1 MLDSIIFFGIVVFT
15 NFFIFYFYKPI
26 VNIYN
31 LYDVPDFERKLH
43 KKKIPLLGGLFLSI
57 NLLLIMLLSF
67 IYPEILDGNLYH
79 FIF

>member
-1 MLDSIIFFGIVVFT
+1 MLNSILFFSVIIFI
-15 NFFIFYFYKPI
+15 NFFISYFYKPI

-67 IYPEILDGNLYH
+67 IYPEILDGNFFL
-79 FIF
+79 